1 MRTRRVQLQSAWLLH
16 QRPYS
21 DSSRILELLT
31 RDCGRVT
38 LFARGLRGGADRSG
52 WRAALQPFNR
62 LLVGWSGSGDGGRLT
77 GAELAG
83 APVRLPP
90 ERLLMGFYLN
100 ELLLRLLAREDP
112 HVLLFDCYGEALHGL
127 EFDAEPDAAL
137 RRFERRLLDD
147 LGYGIDF
154 EQDAGGVALDPAAS
168 YRFRA
173 GSGFVLARTDAAD
186 GALPG
191 AELLAVAAEDYDNV
205 AVRHV
210 ARRLFRDAL
219 AVCLDGRELGSRTV
233 FVDMKNR
240 EQGR

>member
-38 LFARGLRGGADRSG
+38 LFARGVRGGGDRSG

-77 GAELAG
+77 GVELAG
-83 APVRLPP
+83 APARLAPQ
-90 ERLLMGFYLN
+90 RLLMGFYLN

-112 HVLLFDCYGEALHGL
+112 HVVLFDCYGDALHGL
-127 EFDAEPDAAL
+127 ELEAEAEAVL
-137 RRFERRLLDD
+137 RRFERRLLEE

-154 EQDAGGVALDPAAS
+154 ERDAGGAALDPAAY
-168 YRFRA
+168 YRFRT
-173 GSGFVLARTDAAD
+173 GVGFVAARPGAVD

-191 AELLAVAAEDYDNV
+191 AELLAVAAERYEN
-205 AVRHV
+205 AGVRSA
-210 ARRLFRDAL
+210 ARRVFRDAL
-219 AVCLDGRELGSRTV
+219 AVCLDGRELGSRAV
-233 FVDMKNR
+233 FVDIRHR